1 MKLCHETNFSVG
13 ASQAVL
19 RYSKVNHGNIMPS
32 SVSLMIQGPQKLPVL
47 CSGTAE
53 LQLVTLQHHRL
64 NLEPVV
70 YKVLTLVS

>member
-32 SVSLMIQGPQKLPVL
+32 SVSLMIQGPQKLP
-47 CSGTAE
+47 E